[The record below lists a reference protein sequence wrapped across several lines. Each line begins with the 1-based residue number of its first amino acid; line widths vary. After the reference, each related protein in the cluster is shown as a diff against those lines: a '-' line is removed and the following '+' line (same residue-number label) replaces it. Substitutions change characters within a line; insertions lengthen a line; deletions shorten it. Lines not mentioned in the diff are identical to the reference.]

1 MSYTEH
7 PKFKPE
13 WESCE
18 FVYLD
23 RTWKEIEWIYVNP
36 DANDAPQFVSE
47 ICSFDDFCNCVH
59 DALESCGEFSE
70 YYEAHHREY
79 LKDRHSKFFDDM
91 CDFLENNE
99 PDFTFDT
106 SYATHTWS
114 VMTVFSEVYSILRGV
129 RE

>member
-1 MSYTEH
+1 MSYTAH
-7 PKFKPE
+7 PKFNPE
-13 WESCE
+13 WEYYE
-18 FVYLD
+18 FVYLE
-23 RTWKEIEWIYVNP
+23 RTKKEIEWIYVNP

-47 ICSFDDFCNCVH
+47 ICSFDEFCNSVH
-59 DALESCGEFSE
+59 DALESCGEFSD

-79 LKDRHSKFFDDM
+79 LQDRHSQFFDDM
-91 CDFLENNE
+91 CNFLKENP

-106 SYATHTWS
+106 SYASRTWS

>member
-7 PKFKPE
+7 PKFNPE
-13 WESCE
+13 WEYYE
-18 FVYLD
+18 YVYLE
-23 RTWKEIEWIYVNP
+23 RTTKEIEWIYVNP

-59 DALESCGEFSE
+59 DALESCGEFYE
-70 YYEAHHREY
+70 YYEAHHKEY

-91 CDFLENNE
+91 CDFLENFK
-99 PDFTFDT
+99 PDFKFDMAYG
-106 SYATHTWS
+106 SRTWAI
-114 VMTVFSEVYSILRGV
+114 MTVFSEVYSILRGV

>member
-7 PKFKPE
+7 PKFNPE
-13 WESCE
+13 WENYE

-59 DALESCGEFSE
+59 DALQSSGDFFD
-70 YYEAHHREY
+70 YYEANHREY

-91 CDFLENNE
+91 CDFLENFK
-99 PDFTFDT
+99 PDFKFDMDCGNK
-106 SYATHTWS
+106 TWS
-114 VMTVFSEVYSILRGV
+114 IMAVFSEVYSILRGV

>member
-7 PKFKPE
+7 NKFNPE
-13 WESCE
+13 WENYE

-23 RTWKEIEWIYVNP
+23 RTWKEIEWIYINP

-59 DALESCGEFSE
+59 DALQSSGDFFD
-70 YYEAHHREY
+70 YYDTNHKEY

-91 CDFLENNE
+91 CDFLKNNE
-99 PDFTFDT
+99 PDFKFDT
-106 SYATHTWS
+106 AYGSRTSA

>member
-7 PKFKPE
+7 NKFNPE
-13 WESCE
+13 WENYE

-23 RTWKEIEWIYVNP
+23 RTWKEIEWIYINP
-36 DANDAPQFVSE
+36 DANDAT
-47 ICSFDDFCNCVH
+47 NH
-59 DALESCGEFSE
+59 K
-70 YYEAHHREY
+70 EY

-91 CDFLENNE
+91 CDFLKNNE
-99 PDFTFDT
+99 PDFKFDT
-106 SYATHTWS
+106 AYGSRTSA

>member
-7 PKFKPE
+7 PKFNPE

-36 DANDAPQFVSE
+36 FN
-47 ICSFDDFCNCVH
+47 DFCNCVH
-59 DALESCGEFSE
+59 DALQGSGDFFD
-70 YYEAHHREY
+70 YYDTNHREY

-99 PDFTFDT
+99 PDFKFDMAYGSRT
-106 SYATHTWS
+106 SA